1 VVVSGS
7 DELVVLVPGL
17 LSARVE
23 TSSEAIL
30 RVRLSG
36 RSAGREAGE
45 ALGSLLMRTLARAH
59 AGERVVMLHFER
71 MEGFDWAGI
80 AALVRFFRSASEK
93 GVGLTVVYDGTQPW
107 QASSFESLR
116 RALRSAGGP
125 DVQFTRS

>member
-1 VVVSGS
+1 MPTGS

-17 LSARVE
+17 LSARLE
-23 TSSEAIL
+23 RSTEAIL

-45 ALGSLLMRTLARAH
+45 ALSNLL
-59 AGERVVMLHFER
+59 ERVLGRARTEKRVVILHFER

-80 AALVRFFRSASEK
+80 AALVRFFRSATEK
-93 GVGLTVVYDGTQPW
+93 GVGLTVVYDGTQAW
-107 QASSFESLR
+107 QATSFESLR

-125 DVQFTRS
+125 DVRFTRE